1 MSRTRKQADPPIPRF
16 AELCR
21 LYARHTPDVALG
33 SDDPADAHA
42 ALADAAGA
50 HRRLAGRR
58 TPGDAVLDIRDS
70 DDGRALVD
78 LVCDET
84 PLLVQSVLAGVGR
97 VGRRIRR
104 VVHAPVVLRRGSGR
118 RAGRGP
124 AGGGLGRPA
133 VGRAGRG
140 LDAGRAR
147 PGPGRGG
154 RGPRDRAARG
164 AGRGPRRG
172 RRRVAHRRQRCTRS
186 RPSSPAAPW
195 RNGRRRPSCSAGW
208 PPAASPSS
216 GTGAS
221 GTRDGLGILRHHDG
235 PDERPRPRPRRRPAA
250 GRRHPGRRTQ
260 PRAARRTGPS
270 RS

>member
-42 ALADAAGA
+42 ALADAAAA

-104 VVHAPVVLRRGSGR
+104 VVHAPVVLRRGSGGELAEVLPAVDSADR
-118 RAGRGP
+118 PSDALVEVWMRVELEPVPGEEGEDLGTELREVLAAVRDVAADEWRIADTVHAVAAELAGSAVRGT
-124 AGGGLGRPA
+124 AGGG
-133 VGRAGRG
+133 
-140 LDAGRAR
+140 
-147 PGPGRGG
+147 
-154 RGPRDRAARG
+154 RAARL
-164 AGRGPRRG
+164 AGRRPLHLPR
-172 RRRVAHRRQRCTRS
+172 V
-186 RPSSPAAPW
+186 PA
-195 RNGRRRPSCSAGW
+195 R
-208 PPAASPSS
+208 
-216 GTGAS
+216 S
-221 GTRDGLGILRHHDG
+221 GTRDGLGILRQHG
-235 PDERPRPRPRRRPAA
+235 LT
-250 GRRHPGRRTQ
+250 RRTGTS
-260 PRAARRTGPS
+260 PAPAPTGRWSSSPGPTHPASCCGRTGPS